1 MDLFRNRMLLYPVAF
16 VLGLFFLDKIFLIP
30 EVRDE
35 FIQPGGMMY
44 YRQRLEQLKELPA
57 RLKKNQEN
65 KKTIIVLGDS
75 RAFAIGNEMLPDAMR
90 AKWDIVNFAGPQAV
104 MGYHDFLTGKIL
116 QNEPAPGY
124 VIFSASP
131 DAFNRNSGVFG
142 RPVLAYGVDALYL
155 KENETLIPERDLETW
170 HSTRRYALAGMQF
183 SFKDFFRRLNGSLF
197 GKTPQIFLPGADAAQ
212 RLAMEQ
218 MLRATNPT
226 LALYSFKRSP
236 ERSLLDQGSGAQ
248 YAWWGSAEPEKLKED
263 TDRIVKLY
271 LANYVVSQEQLFF
284 FRRTVE
290 RLRHRG
296 IQVIVFWPRVNPYLL
311 EAIDKEPKV
320 RALWDYISAISRE
333 AGADVLDLNRTP
345 ETACTQYYD
354 ASHLSVACF
363 PAITSFLVQRFDR
376 H

>member
-1 MDLFRNRMLLYPVAF
+1 MDLLRHRMLFYPVAF
-16 VLGLFFLDKIFLIP
+16 VLGLFFLDKLFLIP

-44 YRQRLEQLKELPA
+44 YRQRLEQLKELPE
-57 RLKKNQEN
+57 RLKKNQGK
-65 KKTIIVLGDS
+65 KKTVIVLGDS
-75 RAFAIGNEMLPDAMR
+75 RAFAVGSQMLSKEMR
-90 AKWDIVNFAGPQAV
+90 EQWDMINFAGPQAV
-104 MGYHDFLTGKIL
+104 MGYHDFLVERIL
-116 QNEPAPGY
+116 QNDPAPGY

-155 KENETLIPERDLETW
+155 KENETLIPSRDLETW
-170 HSTRRYALAGMQF
+170 NNTRRYALAGMQF

-197 GKTPQIFLPGADAAQ
+197 GKQPEIFIPTADEAQ

-218 MLRATNPT
+218 MLRAANPT
-226 LALYSFKRSP
+226 LALYSFRRSP

-248 YAWWGSAEPEKLKED
+248 YAWWGSADPARLRED

-271 LANYVVSQEQLFF
+271 LTNFVVSQEQLFF

-290 RLRHRG
+290 RLRARG
-296 IQVIVFWPRVNPYLL
+296 IKVIVFWPRVNPYLL

-320 RALWDYISAISRE
+320 RVLWEYISAVSRE

-354 ASHLSVACF
+354 ASHLSVSCF
-363 PAITSFLVQRFDR
+363 PAITTFLVRRF
-376 H
+376 